1 MRGSLTHRLAILILV
16 LFTMLPASAAPQR
29 NNEQS
34 GFLHRIVQIVKGLLP
49 HISEE
54 LSFPK
59 P

>member
-16 LFTMLPASAAPQR
+16 LFTMLPAAALPQR
-29 NNEQS
+29 SSEEP
-34 GFLHRIVQIVKGLLP
+34 GFFQRIVRIVRGLLP
-49 HISEE
+49 HSSEE